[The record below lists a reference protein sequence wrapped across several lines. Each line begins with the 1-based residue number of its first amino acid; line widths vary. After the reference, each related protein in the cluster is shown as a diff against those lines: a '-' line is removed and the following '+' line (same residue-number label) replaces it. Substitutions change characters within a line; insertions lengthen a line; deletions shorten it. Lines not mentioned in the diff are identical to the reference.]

1 MITLTLRQAL
11 AKQAEQVAY
20 YAERFP
26 GGAVALAT
34 ALAEITQT
42 AGHDLDAPMPS
53 WEVNKLVPRGSRVE
67 SIVNDAKEAKA
78 ASFDAQRFLD
88 HIILQLRQI
97 GVDLT
102 TWAKEQ
108 RKAQRMERNAKEC
121 YLIEFHGFTPDYPKQ
136 GDKLPAYKVKGYA
149 YPQSRE
155 FYLQMSMPNE
165 WRDLLWPSCNGMT
178 PAEKALRKNGL
189 VGYDQQEWKV
199 IAE

>member
-26 GGAVALAT
+26 GGAVALAA
-34 ALAEITQT
+34 ALAEITNT

-67 SIVNDAKEAKA
+67 SIVNEAKEAKA

-102 TWAKEQ
+102 TWTNEA
-108 RKAQRMERNAKEC
+108 RKAQRMEGNPREC
-121 YLIEFHGFTPDYPKQ
+121 YLIEFYGFTPDYPKQ
-136 GDKLPAYKVKGYA
+136 GDKQPAYKVKGYA
-149 YPQSRE
+149 YPESRE
-155 FYLQMSMPNE
+155 FYLQIGSKDDWNSM
-165 WRDLLWPSCNGMT
+165 LWPSCNGMT
-178 PAEKALRKNGL
+178 PAEKALRDSGL
-189 VGYDQQEWKV
+189 TGYDMAEWQV